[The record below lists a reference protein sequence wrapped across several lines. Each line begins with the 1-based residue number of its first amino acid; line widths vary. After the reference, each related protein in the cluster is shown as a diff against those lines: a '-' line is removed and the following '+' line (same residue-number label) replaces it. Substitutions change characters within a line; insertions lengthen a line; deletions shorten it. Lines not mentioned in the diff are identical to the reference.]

1 MLEDIKKYLNISW
14 EDALIDEKLKELINQ
29 SKTSIKA
36 LGGVEVDFDKD
47 TIAKELLFNR
57 VRYAYNNSLE
67 YFEENFHAEIL
78 RWQLMKGVEEVE
90 QDTTTKQN

>member
-14 EDALIDEKLKELINQ
+14 EDGLIDEKLKELINQ

-67 YFEENFHAEIL
+67 YFEENFHSEIL
-78 RWQLMKGVEEVE
+78 RWQLMKGVGEVE
-90 QDTTTKQN
+90 QETTTEQD

>member
-1 MLEDIKKYLNISW
+1 MLEDVKKYLNISW
-14 EDALIDEKLKELINQ
+14 EDDLIDEKLKELINQ

-67 YFEENFHAEIL
+67 YFEENFHPEIL

-90 QDTTTKQN
+90 QDTTTKQD

>member
-1 MLEDIKKYLNISW
+1 MLEDVKKYLNISW

-67 YFEENFHAEIL
+67 YFEENFHSEIL

-90 QDTTTKQN
+90 QDTTTKQD

>member
-14 EDALIDEKLKELINQ
+14 EDDLIDEKLKELINQ

-67 YFEENFHAEIL
+67 YFEENFHPEIL
-78 RWQLMKGVEEVE
+78 RWQLMKGVGEVE
-90 QDTTTKQN
+90 QETATKQD

>member
-14 EDALIDEKLKELINQ
+14 EDDLIDEKLKELINQ
-29 SKTSIKA
+29 SKASIKA

-67 YFEENFHAEIL
+67 YFEENFHSEIL
-78 RWQLMKGVEEVE
+78 RWQLMKGVAEVE
-90 QDTTTKQN
+90 QETATKQD